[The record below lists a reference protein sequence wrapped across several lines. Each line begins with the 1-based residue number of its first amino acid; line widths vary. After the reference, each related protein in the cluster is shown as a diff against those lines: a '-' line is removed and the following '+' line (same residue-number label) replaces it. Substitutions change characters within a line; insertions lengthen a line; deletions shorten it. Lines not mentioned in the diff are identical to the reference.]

1 MRPGSAA
8 LPDGS
13 APGPSEPVPPAKSHR
28 ARIAAIGVAV
38 VAVALLVVLGLARA
52 ERTGGE
58 NLTVTDP
65 LLGEQAPSFNAPEL
79 AGGELRLA
87 RLRGHFVLV
96 NFFASWC
103 DPCREEAP
111 ELAGFAFEHRS
122 GRDKVDVVGVLFD
135 DSAANAAAFVR
146 TYGVNYPVVTD
157 PSGQIAVDY
166 GVENPPTSVLIS
178 PTGRVIDYLIGGVTA
193 NGLNRLLA
201 EARRHESQLRR

>member
-1 MRPGSAA
+1 MRPGS
-8 LPDGS
+8 GV
-13 APGPSEPVPPAKSHR
+13 PSQHPTPVPSGPAAAPKSHR

-38 VAVALLVVLGLARA
+38 VGVALLVVLGLARA
-52 ERTGGE
+52 GKTGGE

-65 LLGEQAPSFNAPEL
+65 LLGRQAPSFNAPEL
-79 AGGELRLA
+79 GGGELRLG

-111 ELAGFAFEHRS
+111 ELAGFAFEHRF
-122 GRDKVDVVGVLFD
+122 GQDKVDVVGVLFD
-135 DSAANAAAFVR
+135 DSAANAIQFVR
-146 TYGVNYPVVTD
+146 TYGVDYPVVTD
-157 PSGQIAVDY
+157 PSGQIAVAY

-178 PTGRVIDYLIGGVTA
+178 PTGRVIDYLIGGVTT

-201 EARRHESQLRR
+201 EARHHEAQVRS